1 MLGLVFFTVY
11 LFDVVTRLQFIVSI
25 VLIIFIYLQR
35 RKIWINKKSL
45 LIYFILNIYSLIILT
60 KNGYGYEKMI
70 QQSVVCGIMILS
82 YFNLFKYY
90 SIEKLW
96 KGYMKMGIIFSYLG
110 ILQGIIYYIFKINIF
125 IKPYNI
131 WGISNNYSLSANLLQ
146 VSSMA
151 GEPGMFAQVLLPAVI
166 FTLEKIFYQKKMKL
180 DDIVILV
187 AYLWTFTAIAYFSLG
202 VYVVLKLIILFYRK
216 KIYKIYK
223 ILIVGTVSLILLLNK
238 LGTETLKR
246 KIFETFKAILNFSE
260 INYYRLNLSSFA
272 LISNLSAAINSDK
285 LFLGNGWGSI
295 EEVYY
300 RYFQIKDRLFY
311 GQNSTDGYSLL
322 IRIFSE
328 FGLLGVIFILYLF
341 IKNFNLGKKN
351 WKLNTINLSVAIGI
365 ISYFIRGGSYFMQ
378 GIIIFFYFLILT
390 SKLKNKW

>member
-166 FTLEKIFYQKKMKL
+166 FTLEKIFYQKKMKG
-180 DDIVILV
+180 
-187 AYLWTFTAIAYFSLG
+187 A
-202 VYVVLKLIILFYRK
+202 
-216 KIYKIYK
+216 
-223 ILIVGTVSLILLLNK
+223 
-238 LGTETLKR
+238 
-246 KIFETFKAILNFSE
+246 
-260 INYYRLNLSSFA
+260 
-272 LISNLSAAINSDK
+272 
-285 LFLGNGWGSI
+285 
-295 EEVYY
+295 
-300 RYFQIKDRLFY
+300 
-311 GQNSTDGYSLL
+311 
-322 IRIFSE
+322 
-328 FGLLGVIFILYLF
+328 
-341 IKNFNLGKKN
+341 
-351 WKLNTINLSVAIGI
+351 
-365 ISYFIRGGSYFMQ
+365 
-378 GIIIFFYFLILT
+378 
-390 SKLKNKW
+390 